1 MNPKYQ
7 EIIGLWREIPTVKNI
22 MMEKNIERTNLN
34 YTLDWSDNLYLVT
47 VILGN
52 QLISTDTSGN
62 S

>member
-34 YTLDWSDNLYLVT
+34 YTLDWTLMV
-47 VILGN
+47 
-52 QLISTDTSGN
+52 DTTLPRHSI
-62 S
+62 